1 MYSMY
6 DLIEKKK
13 HALPLTK
20 EEIDYIIKNYTNDVI
35 PDYQMSAF
43 LMAAWFN
50 KLSQHET
57 YYLTQAMMNSGDVM
71 DLSAIDGI
79 KADKHSTGGV
89 GDKISLILSPN
100 MSSLGVKIAK
110 MSGKGLGFTGGTIDK
125 LESIRDFQHI
135 LMKKTF

>member
-1 MYSMY
+1 MY